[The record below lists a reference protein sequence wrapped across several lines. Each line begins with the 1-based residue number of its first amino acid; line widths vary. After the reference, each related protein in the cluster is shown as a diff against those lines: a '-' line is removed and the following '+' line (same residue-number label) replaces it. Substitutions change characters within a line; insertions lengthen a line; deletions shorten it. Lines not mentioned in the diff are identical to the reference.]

1 MPSTGAFSATFFSS
15 SKVFV
20 FFAINEDSLLTSWT
34 SIYGSLIE
42 ISKSCEIRSVITE
55 L

>member
-15 SKVFV
+15 SKVFD
-20 FFAINEDSLLTSWT
+20 FFAINDVSLLISCI